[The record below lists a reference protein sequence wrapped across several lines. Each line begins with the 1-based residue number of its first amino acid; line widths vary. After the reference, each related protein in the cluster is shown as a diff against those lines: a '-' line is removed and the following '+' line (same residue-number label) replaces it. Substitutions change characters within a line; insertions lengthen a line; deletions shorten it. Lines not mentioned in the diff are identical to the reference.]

1 MSAESFDLTG
11 QVAVVT
17 GGGTGIGEGIAKA
30 YAGAGASVV
39 VAARRTEPIERVAA
53 DIVAAGGQAIAVQT
67 DVTDR
72 AQLVALAD
80 AAVDTYGS
88 LSIWA
93 NNAGGSPHRT
103 PLAELDRGGWDLC
116 FDLNVT
122 ALWEASVI
130 AAERM
135 EQGSILNISSG
146 AAHRGVPGSG
156 HYAAAK
162 AAVNS
167 LTKTFALELA
177 PRVRVNCICPGWIET
192 EIMMT
197 AMSFTQD
204 DLPKVARQIPMK
216 KMGEP
221 MDVGLAALYFASP
234 AAGWVT
240 GQILD
245 IAGGPVV

>member
-30 YAGAGASVV
+30 YAGAGACVV
-39 VAARRTEPIERVAA
+39 VAGRRMEPIERVAA
-53 DIVAAGGQAIAVQT
+53 DIVAGGGQAMAVQT

-103 PLAELDRGGWDLC
+103 PLTELDRDGWDLC
-116 FDLNVT
+116 FDLNVS

-135 EQGSILNISSG
+135 DQGSILNISSG

-177 PRVRVNCICPGWIET
+177 PRIRVNCICPGWIET